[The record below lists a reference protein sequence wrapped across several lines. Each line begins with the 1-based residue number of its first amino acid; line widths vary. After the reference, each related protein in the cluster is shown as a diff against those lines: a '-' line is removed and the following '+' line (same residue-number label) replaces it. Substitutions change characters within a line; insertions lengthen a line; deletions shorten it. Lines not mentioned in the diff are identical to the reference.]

1 MVRAACSYDW
11 SAHRSGNVS
20 TFGDYLE
27 GSGWA
32 AALTQA
38 GVVSSSTVDSFF

>member
-1 MVRAACSYDW
+1 MMGGLHIEMTMW
-11 SAHRSGNVS
+11 S

-38 GVVSSSTVDSFF
+38 GVASSGTVDSFF